1 MIDENQDIIKRV
13 ITKFDFACLEMFV
26 ASTVHI
32 ESVEVTQSGGGWG
45 GGVGRATGRL
55 GNT

>member
-45 GGVGRATGRL
+45 GGVGRGTERL